1 MKTLSIVTKELK
13 IYFNH
18 PMSYI
23 IAVIFLLMTGWFF
36 SSSLFIVKLAEINSL
51 LTILPFL
58 LLFFIPA
65 ITMKTIAE
73 EKRQGTIE
81 LILTNPISDSSFI
94 IGKYL
99 SSMLIMCFLYL
110 FTLIYPL
117 MLSIAGDP
125 DGGKIFVSYIGLLLL
140 TSLYISIGIF
150 ASSFT
155 KNQIISFIVAFMIIF
170 IFFMLDKVTIFFPA
184 QFQNILQ
191 YLSTT
196 YHFNNFTLGFIDMGD
211 LTYYIAFTVLF
222 LYLAYYKITERYY

>member
-1 MKTLSIVTKELK
+1 MKTISIVIKEMK
-13 IYFNH
+13 IFFNH

-23 IAVIFLLMTGWFF
+23 ISVIFLLITGWFF

-51 LTILPFL
+51 LTILPFI

-81 LILTNPISDSSFI
+81 LILTNPVGDGSFI
-94 IGKYL
+94 FGKYL

-117 MLSIAGDP
+117 ILAISGDP
-125 DGGKIFVSYIGLLLL
+125 DGGKITTSYIGLLLL
-140 TSLYISIGIF
+140 TSLYVSIGIC
-150 ASSFT
+150 ASAFT
-155 KNQIISFIVAFMIIF
+155 KNQILAFIVAFMIIF

-184 QFQNILQ
+184 NIQNFLQ

-196 YHFNNFTLGFIDMGD
+196 YHFNNFTLGFINMWD
-211 LTYYIAFTVLF
+211 LTYYIVLTILF
-222 LYLAYYKITERYY
+222 LYLAYFKITGRYY